1 MEHNCY
7 NHPERKAYSICHN
20 CGKSFCEECLID
32 GGEYY
37 YCKNPE
43 CQETLNKGKNLDN
56 QESIN
61 AGDNSELPED
71 ITCPSCGNELELSD
85 EERETKKIHCPE
97 CETFIDFTVNP
108 PKVLDVQNYTFLL
121 SSLNQG
127 DIGLIKSILD
137 DNEIDYYVN
146 GENFLSVRPL
156 LEPAQFFVNENQF
169 EEAKN
174 LLKDFD
180 LKIFGF
186 STRNSE

>member
-1 MEHNCY
+1 MEHYCY
-7 NHPERKAYSICHN
+7 NHPERKAYSICHH
-20 CGKSFCEECLID
+20 CGKSFCEDCLVD

-43 CQETLNKGKNLDN
+43 CQKSLEEDKNSDNPELN
-56 QESIN
+56 E
-61 AGDNSELPED
+61 NSHLPED
-71 ITCPSCGNELELSD
+71 ITCPSCGNEIELS
-85 EERETKKIHCPE
+85 EEESVSKKVHCPE
-97 CETFIDFTVNP
+97 CEAFIDFTVYP
-108 PKVLDVQNYTFLL
+108 PKVLEVQNYSFLL

-137 DNEIDYYVN
+137 DNEIDYYVT

-156 LEPAQFFVNENQF
+156 LEPAQFFVNTNQF
-169 EEAKN
+169 EEARN

-186 STRNSE
+186 SARNED

>member
-1 MEHNCY
+1 MEHFCY
-7 NHPERKAYSICHN
+7 NHPERKAYSICHY
-20 CGKSFCEECLID
+20 CGKSFCEDCLVD

-43 CQETLNKGKNLDN
+43 CLKFLSKKTNPDN
-56 QESIN
+56 PEFMEV
-61 AGDNSELPED
+61 DENSELSKD
-71 ITCPSCGNELELSD
+71 ITCPSCGSELELSE
-85 EERETKKIHCPE
+85 EERESKKIHCPE
-97 CETFIDFTVNP
+97 CEAFIDFTFKP
-108 PKVLDVQNYTFLL
+108 PKVLEVQNYTFLL

-146 GENFLSVRPL
+146 GDNFLSVRPL
-156 LEPAQFFVNENQF
+156 LEPVQFYVNANQF
-169 EEAKN
+169 EEARN

-186 STRNSE
+186 SARNED

>member
-1 MEHNCY
+1 MEHYCY
-7 NHPERKAYSICHN
+7 NHPERKAYSICHS
-20 CGKSFCEECLID
+20 CGKSFCEDCLVD

-43 CQETLNKGKNLDN
+43 CQKLLSKA
-56 QESIN
+56 SIE
-61 AGDNSELPED
+61 AGDDSELPDD
-71 ITCPSCGNELELSD
+71 ITCPSCGSELELSD
-85 EERETKKIHCPE
+85 DERETKKVHCPE
-97 CETFIDFTVNP
+97 CEAFIDFTVNP

-127 DIGLIKSILD
+127 DIGIIRSILD

-156 LEPAQFFVNENQF
+156 LEPVQFYVNENQF
-169 EEAKN
+169 EEARN
-174 LLKDFD
+174 LFKDFD

-186 STRNSE
+186 SARNED